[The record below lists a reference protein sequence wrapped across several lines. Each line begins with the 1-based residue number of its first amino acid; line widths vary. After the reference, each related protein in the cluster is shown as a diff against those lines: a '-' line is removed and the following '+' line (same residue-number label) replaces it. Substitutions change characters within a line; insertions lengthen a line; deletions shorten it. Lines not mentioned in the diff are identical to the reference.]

1 MLAGWSTNS
10 IDGDPHTAL
19 NYLADLGFHSLALTP
34 DRHLLNPFSA
44 TFADERLAWQRSL
57 ESRNF
62 HCVVETGARHLLDPL
77 QKHEPTL
84 VSTASSARTRRIEFL
99 TTAIDL
105 AVALRA
111 GCVSLWSGVVR
122 DAASEP
128 HLWDRLTESLK
139 PVVDY
144 AALRDIPLGFE
155 PEPGMFVDTL
165 PRFDELR
172 DRLGHPPHLRL
183 TIDLGHM
190 ECMGEWPL
198 VDTLRARVADIVNVH
213 LDDMRPCI
221 HEHLPLG
228 TGVIRFPPLFAA
240 LHECRYTGGIH
251 TELPRQSHRWA
262 SEAAATIAF
271 LQKSGLPTSPI
282 RAAKA

>member
-111 GCVSLWSGVVR
+111 
-122 DAASEP
+122 
-128 HLWDRLTESLK
+128 
-139 PVVDY
+139 
-144 AALRDIPLGFE
+144 
-155 PEPGMFVDTL
+155 
-165 PRFDELR
+165 
-172 DRLGHPPHLRL
+172 
-183 TIDLGHM
+183 
-190 ECMGEWPL
+190 
-198 VDTLRARVADIVNVH
+198 RVADIVNVH

-262 SEAAATIAF
+262 SEAEATIAF
-271 LQKSGLPTSPI
+271 LQKSGLPTPPI

>member
-1 MLAGWSTNS
+1 MRPGWSTNS
-10 IDGDPHTAL
+10 IDGDPHEAV
-19 NYLADLGFHSLALTP
+19 NYLADLGYRSLALTP
-34 DRHLLNPFSA
+34 DRQLLNPFSEQ
-44 TFADERLAWQRSL
+44 FAEEILAWQRSL
-57 ESRNF
+57 AARDF
-62 HCVVETGARHLLDPL
+62 HCVIETGARHLLDPL

-84 VSTASSARTRRIEFL
+84 VSTASSARTRRIAFL

-122 DAASEP
+122 DAASESS
-128 HLWDRLTESLK
+128 LWERLTESLK

-144 AALRDIPLGFE
+144 AAHHDIPLGFE
-155 PEPGMFVDTL
+155 PEPGMFIDTL

-172 DRLGHPPHLRL
+172 DRLGHPPQLRL

-198 VDTLRARVADIVNVH
+198 ADTLRDRVADIVNVH

-228 TGVIRFPPLFAA
+228 AGIIAFPPLFAA
-240 LHECRYTGGIH
+240 LREGHYTGGIH
-251 TELPRQSHRWA
+251 TELPRQSHRWTT
-262 SEAAATIAF
+262 EAAATIDF
-271 LQKSGLPTSPI
+271 LQKSGLPQDV
-282 RAAKA
+282 K